1 MYWRKDEHRWLCRV
15 KRRVARRVYYEA
27 NRERERQRSK
37 EQRLANI
44 DEYRERQAQRERV
57 RREDHLYRERQAQR
71 ERDRY
76 DNDPIYR
83 IEKNLKTGAR
93 RRAATLKRKRE
104 ALHGEI
110 SPEG

>member
-44 DEYRERQAQRERV
+44 DEYRERQAQRER
-57 RREDHLYRERQAQR
+57 
-71 ERDRY
+71 DRY